1 MDLQT
6 LASIPCIFYGKG
18 IEPSWLPEKQFG
30 SALQVAPTLAV
41 LVGRKGDTYS
51 SLVPD
56 LLQKQDFVF
65 NHRLW
70 GDADGMHEQ
79 SLQEP
84 EPTPPA
90 SDQSPA
96 EKEKSNTSSSPA
108 SSNPADKNVSVTDRH
123 QTKKAMTAANR
134 TQIEQLRQIA
144 AWRILKGNRIK

>member
-1 MDLQT
+1 M
-6 LASIPCIFYGKG
+6 
-18 IEPSWLPEKQFG
+18 
-30 SALQVAPTLAV
+30 APTLAV
-41 LVGRKGDTYS
+41 LVGRKGDTYT

-96 EKEKSNTSSSPA
+96 EKEKSA
-108 SSNPADKNVSVTDRH
+108 STGNPADKNVSATDHH